1 MHLTES
7 AANMSSML
15 GISDIARIHDLLQEE
30 KIDDDDTNDQVDHA
44 AVKKLYGTGK
54 EKKEGYEKP
63 FKAVVKGNQQKDAKD
78 IWESEDVPESAA
90 VIEEEEED
98 DREEPEYE
106 VLYKQSVGAEDVY
119 MNMGFKDPSSM
130 SCDTMIIKINLPGEP
145 MAKVDLEITPE
156 SLLLRSPKFKLYLD
170 LPRKV
175 DDKKGKA
182 EFDRKKSELR
192 LTFPIIQRSMR
203 QVLEEDY

>member
-1 MHLTES
+1 
-7 AANMSSML
+7 MSSML

-30 KIDDDDTNDQVDHA
+30 ICAVYSLFLRAQKIDDDDTNDQVDHA

-130 SCDTMIIKINLPGEP
+130 
-145 MAKVDLEITPE
+145 
-156 SLLLRSPKFKLYLD
+156 R
-170 LPRKV
+170 
-175 DDKKGKA
+175 
-182 EFDRKKSELR
+182 
-192 LTFPIIQRSMR
+192 
-203 QVLEEDY
+203 